1 MVTYRLVLPPD
12 CPAQVLLPKLRQLEE
27 EDPQLHLVW
36 DEHSQEIHARLMGQ
50 VQIEV
55 LQRLIADRFD
65 VAVQVDAGRILYKE
79 TIAAPVEGVG
89 HFEPLRHY
97 AEVHLLLE
105 PLPQGSGLVFDSRC
119 SEDLLDRNWQRLILT
134 HLAERTHRGVLTGA
148 PITDLRIT
156 LLSGRAHPK
165 HTEGGDFRQ
174 ATYRAVRQGLM
185 QAESV
190 LLEPWYAFT
199 LTLPA
204 EQLGRAISDLQ
215 TMAGTFDPPESDG
228 TWATLTGTAPVAAM
242 KDYPLTVAAYTR
254 GRGKFAC
261 SLHGYAPCHNTDA
274 VVAEIG
280 YDPEADLAN
289 TPDSVFCA
297 HGAGFTVKWN
307 QVKDY
312 MHLESGLK
320 EEKAPEIIT
329 RNVRLD
335 DKELEKIMEREFGP
349 IRRPVYGVSNRPAAD
364 DVAIRTPR
372 QKYIIVDGYNIIF
385 AWDDLAAQAKDDLDA
400 ARRQLCDRL
409 SSYAGFTKCRLVVVF
424 DGYKQKGNPGEKSQF
439 HNIQVVYTKEGQTA
453 DAYIEALAHEIGRDY
468 AVRVASSDGLVQLSS
483 FGSGVLRMSA
493 RELHEEVEAARA
505 EMRKHYRK

>member
-1 MVTYRLVLPPD
+1 MCIRD
-12 CPAQVLLPKLRQLEE
+12 
-27 EDPQLHLVW
+27 
-36 DEHSQEIHARLMGQ
+36 S
-50 VQIEV
+50 

-215 TMAGTFDPPESDG
+215 TMAGTFAPPESDG

-261 SLHGYAPCHNTDA
+261 SLHGYAPCHNQKQ
-274 VVAEIG
+274 VVAAAG
-280 YDPEADLAN
+280 YDPEGDLEH

-297 HGAGFTVKWN
+297 HGGPSRPPSSSISSWTV
-307 QVKDY
+307 
-312 MHLESGLK
+312 
-320 EEKAPEIIT
+320 T
-329 RNVRLD
+329 
-335 DKELEKIMEREFGP
+335 
-349 IRRPVYGVSNRPAAD
+349 
-364 DVAIRTPR
+364 T
-372 QKYIIVDGYNIIF
+372 
-385 AWDDLAAQAKDDLDA
+385 
-400 ARRQLCDRL
+400 
-409 SSYAGFTKCRLVVVF
+409 
-424 DGYKQKGNPGEKSQF
+424 
-439 HNIQVVYTKEGQTA
+439 
-453 DAYIEALAHEIGRDY
+453 
-468 AVRVASSDGLVQLSS
+468 
-483 FGSGVLRMSA
+483 
-493 RELHEEVEAARA
+493 
-505 EMRKHYRK
+505 

>member
-1 MVTYRLVLPPD
+1 
-12 CPAQVLLPKLRQLEE
+12 
-27 EDPQLHLVW
+27 
-36 DEHSQEIHARLMGQ
+36 MGQ

-215 TMAGTFDPPESDG
+215 TMAGTFAPPGERRDLGHPHRHRPGGRHEGLSPD
-228 TWATLTGTAPVAAM
+228 
-242 KDYPLTVAAYTR
+242 R
-254 GRGKFAC
+254 GR
-261 SLHGYAPCHNTDA
+261 LHPGPG
-274 VVAEIG
+274 EIRLLPPRLRPLPQ
-280 YDPEADLAN
+280 PEA
-289 TPDSVFCA
+289 
-297 HGAGFTVKWN
+297 GG
-307 QVKDY
+307 
-312 MHLESGLK
+312 G
-320 EEKAPEIIT
+320 
-329 RNVRLD
+329 
-335 DKELEKIMEREFGP
+335 
-349 IRRPVYGVSNRPAAD
+349 RR
-364 DVAIRTPR
+364 
-372 QKYIIVDGYNIIF
+372 
-385 AWDDLAAQAKDDLDA
+385 
-400 ARRQLCDRL
+400 
-409 SSYAGFTKCRLVVVF
+409 
-424 DGYKQKGNPGEKSQF
+424 
-439 HNIQVVYTKEGQTA
+439 
-453 DAYIEALAHEIGRDY
+453 
-468 AVRVASSDGLVQLSS
+468 RV
-483 FGSGVLRMSA
+483 
-493 RELHEEVEAARA
+493 
-505 EMRKHYRK
+505 